1 MKLSEQEK
9 AAKKAAFRA
18 MPTAK
23 KLEHIFIYYK
33 WLILLGLIALFIFGT
48 TLRRTLTQ
56 KEPVLYLA
64 LVNVGVGSEME
75 SSLNDG
81 FLRYAGADGKRQE
94 VYLYRDLY
102 LSENADTL
110 NHEYAYASRMKLMGS
125 IQTKKLDIAI
135 MNREAYDLCSQ
146 KGYLADL
153 PALLADDPALLEQL
167 TPLLTENEVVL
178 SDNSI
183 DVMLKVAEEEVRVT
197 QSVPNALSLSS
208 LPLFQQAGFDSEIYL
223 GILVNSQRTE
233 TALDYIRYL
242 LSAGSAQT

>member
-23 KLEHIFIYYK
+23 KLEHIFTYYK
-33 WLILLGLIALFIFGT
+33 WPILLALIALFILGT

-75 SSLNDG
+75 NSLNDG
-81 FLRYAGADGKRQE
+81 FLRYTGADRKRQE

-110 NHEYAYASRMKLMGS
+110 PASS
-125 IQTKKLDIAI
+125 
-135 MNREAYDLCSQ
+135 C
-146 KGYLADL
+146 
-153 PALLADDPALLEQL
+153 
-167 TPLLTENEVVL
+167 
-178 SDNSI
+178 
-183 DVMLKVAEEEVRVT
+183 VT
-197 QSVPNALSLSS
+197 CLSS
-208 LPLFQQAGFDSEIYL
+208 TISFLFPINIIFFCSGPFL
-223 GILVNSQRTE
+223 
-233 TALDYIRYL
+233 
-242 LSAGSAQT
+242 

>member
-23 KLEHIFIYYK
+23 KLEHIFTYYK
-33 WLILLGLIALFIFGT
+33 WPILLALIALFILGT

-75 SSLNDG
+75 NSLNDG
-81 FLRYAGADGKRQE
+81 FLRYTGADRKRQE

-125 IQTKKLDIAI
+125 IQTQKLDIAI

-146 KGYLADL
+146 KSYLAEL
-153 PALLADDPALLEQL
+153 PALLADDLSLLEQL

-197 QSVPNALSLSS
+197 ESVPNALRLSP
-208 LPLFQQAGFDSEIYL
+208 LPLFRDAGFDSEIYL
-223 GILVNSQRTE
+223 GILVNSRRTE
-233 TALDYIRYL
+233 AALDYIRYL
-242 LSAGSAQT
+242 LSAGSSQT